1 MEILAIDDN
10 EDITELLDTVLT
22 AMGHKIITINDGKE
36 GLRLIQ
42 ENSYDIV
49 LLDIAMPNFSGLDI
63 INALEKEKTLK
74 NHKII
79 LFTASIKDEV
89 LDELLK
95 KGIRGV
101 IQKPF
106 KMEALEKQINK
117 LA

>member
-1 MEILAIDDN
+1 MKILAIDDN
-10 EDITELLDTVLT
+10 EDIIELLDTILT
-22 AMGHKIITINDGKE
+22 DMGHKIITTNDGKE
-36 GLRLIQ
+36 GLKLIQ
-42 ENSYDIV
+42 ENSYDII
-49 LLDIAMPNFSGLDI
+49 LLDIAMPNFSGIDI

-79 LFTASIKDEV
+79 LFTASIKDAV

-117 LA
+117 LV

>member
-22 AMGHKIITINDGKE
+22 AMGHKIITTNDGKE
-36 GLRLIQ
+36 GLKLIQ
-42 ENSYDIV
+42 ENSYDII
-49 LLDIAMPNFSGLDI
+49 LLDIAMPNFSGIDI
-63 INALEKEKTLK
+63 INSLEKEKTLK
-74 NHKII
+74 NHKIV

-101 IQKPF
+101 IQKPI
-106 KMEALEKQINK
+106 EVEQLEKQINK